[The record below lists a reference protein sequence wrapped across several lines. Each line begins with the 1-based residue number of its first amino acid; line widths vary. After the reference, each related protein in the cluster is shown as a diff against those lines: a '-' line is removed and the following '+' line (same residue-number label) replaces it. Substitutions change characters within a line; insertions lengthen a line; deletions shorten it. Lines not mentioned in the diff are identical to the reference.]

1 MENPVLIFFIFLP
14 FLAAFLVPLLNLF
27 WDQAKTFVLFLVSF
41 ALLMLAIA
49 IVINPP
55 ESTQYIPGGWY
66 PVDNIPVGIHL
77 VGDGLTRF
85 MLLIINSISFLC
97 AVYAIPYIR
106 AFTGQKYF
114 HTLFFLQLAG
124 LNGVVLAGD
133 MFNLFVFMEVAAKAS
148 YALVAFGVK
157 KTEIEA
163 SFKYQVMG
171 GLASL
176 FMLFGIAMLY
186 WMTSTLNMADIS
198 LVLQNNHAE
207 NTSLIRFTQLFLL
220 AGVAIKSAMIP
231 FHAWLPDA
239 HSSAPS
245 PVSAMLSGVVIKV
258 LGVYVILRLFIN
270 VFEPCG
276 FFSMV
281 IAVLGGISM
290 TAGVILAIGAWDL
303 KRLLAYHSISQMG
316 YVLMGIGIGMGVI
329 AGGGSPAA
337 VTLTFTGALFHMIN
351 HAVFKG
357 LLFLTAG
364 SIEYST
370 DNLDLKKMGGLAQYM
385 PLTMIASFAASMAIA
400 GIPPFNGFFS
410 KFAIIEAAIE
420 GGYHF
425 RAVLGMVVGIM
436 TLASFAKFQRY
447 AFFGKPNPGLTPKN
461 TPMLMKSSMII
472 MAVLC
477 LVMSLFIFP
486 EVRAIFLDPA
496 VNTLLES
503 TDYALKQL

>member
-14 FLAAFLVPLLNLF
+14 FLAAFLIPLLNLF
-27 WDQAKTFVLFLVSF
+27 WDQAKTIVLPLVSF
-41 ALLMLAIA
+41 VLLLLALL

-55 ESTQYIPGGWY
+55 QSTQYIPGGWY

-77 VGDGLTRF
+77 VGDGLSRF
-85 MLLIINSISFLC
+85 MLLLINSIAFLC
-97 AVYAIPYIR
+97 AIYAIPYLR
-106 AFTGQKYF
+106 LFTGQKYF
-114 HTLFFLQLAG
+114 YTLFFLQLAG

-133 MFNLFVFMEVAAKAS
+133 MFNLFVFMEVTAKAS
-148 YALVAFGVK
+148 YALVAFGVR

-171 GLASL
+171 GLATL

-198 LVLQNNHAE
+198 VVLRNDHAG
-207 NTSLIRFTQLFLL
+207 NTSAIRFTQLFLL
-220 AGVAIKSAMIP
+220 TGVAIKAAMIP

-258 LGVYVILRLFIN
+258 LGMYVILRLFIN
-270 VFEPCG
+270 VFAPSE
-276 FFSMV
+276 FLSMV

-290 TAGVILAIGAWDL
+290 TAGVILAIGAWNL

-316 YVLMGIGIGMGVI
+316 YVLMGIGIGMGVV
-329 AGGGSPAA
+329 ASGGSREA
-337 VTLTFTGALFHMIN
+337 VALTFTGALFHMIN

-370 DNLDLKKMGGLAQYM
+370 DNLDLKKMGGLARYM

-410 KFAIIEAAIE
+410 KFAIIVAAIQ

-425 RAVLGMVVGIM
+425 RAALGLLVGIL
-436 TLASFAKFQRY
+436 TLASFVKFQRY
-447 AFFGKPNPGLTPKN
+447 AFFGKSMPGLTLKQ
-461 TPMLMKSSMII
+461 TPLLMKASMIT

-486 EVRAIFLDPA
+486 EVRVIFLDPA

-503 TDYALKQL
+503 TDYVLKQL